1 MAYDTYQDVI
11 DLKSLALLF
20 TKLLGNAF
28 VSLLLLTCT
37 YVLTQLSILFRAA
50 AKKFVF
56 LVAWTIRGAGGGQL
70 EKKLFLTLFLT
81 KKKKESSGGH

>member
-1 MAYDTYQDVI
+1 MANDTYQDVI

-37 YVLTQLSILFRAA
+37 YVLTQLSMLFREA
-50 AKKFVF
+50 AK
-56 LVAWTIRGAGGGQL
+56 
-70 EKKLFLTLFLT
+70 
-81 KKKKESSGGH
+81 SSFF